1 MPEGKPSLEIAET
14 RGAGADVEGQVPNVV
29 YFVITWDSGC
39 GERWVTER
47 RYSEFHELRNKL
59 LEVVPSEEHKSVKAM
74 NFPKKKLFSYGK
86 DTTGQRRA
94 NLETWL
100 IKLVIGGVT
109 RYKITP
115 KPQGTGFPSETLVH
129 DFLTG
134 GPDAKEKPKEPAGGP
149 PSDAEPEPEPEL

>member
-59 LEVVPSEEHKSVKAM
+59 LEVVPSEELLRAFDSYAARQLDFNKA
-74 NFPKKKLFSYGK
+74 
-86 DTTGQRRA
+86 
-94 NLETWL
+94 LENVEDL
-100 IKLVIGGVT
+100 MGELAAL
-109 RYKITP
+109 
-115 KPQGTGFPSETLVH
+115 E
-129 DFLTG
+129 
-134 GPDAKEKPKEPAGGP
+134 
-149 PSDAEPEPEPEL
+149 AEPEPQAGS